1 MSDARIIPIDGQQPR
16 RRASKPRTAPRVRPT
31 PVVVEPGRRPVDED
45 VADGATTDADAA
57 ASGAASSLDAKVAST
72 LAFLRRRIT
81 GDYPVDDFGYDA
93 ELTDKVLLAW
103 LRPVYKHWFRIET
116 RGLEN
121 VPTDGGALIVA
132 NHSGTIAIDS
142 VMTQLALLDHH
153 PARRALRMLGADLV
167 FSTPVVS
174 EFARKT
180 GATVACNA
188 DAERLLGR
196 GEVVGVWPEG
206 FKGVGKPFSERYKLQ
221 RFGRGGFVAAA
232 LRAKVPI
239 IPVSIVGA
247 EEIYPIIGNLK
258 TLARLV
264 GVPYVP
270 ITPTFPWLGPLG
282 LIPLPSKWI
291 IEFGEPIPTDDYP
304 DGAAEDPMLV
314 FNITDQ
320 VRETIQHTLY
330 RLLMQRRSVFF

>member
-1 MSDARIIPIDGQQPR
+1 MPA
-16 RRASKPRTAPRVRPT
+16 KPRTAPRVRPT
-31 PVVVEPGRRPVDED
+31 AASRPGRTASRDDIEDGPGADAGAGEPG
-45 VADGATTDADAA
+45 
-57 ASGAASSLDAKVAST
+57 SASSLDAKVAST
-72 LAFLRRRIT
+72 LAFLRRRLT

-121 VPTDGGALIVA
+121 VPSDGGALIVA

-153 PARRALRMLGADLV
+153 PAHRALRMLGADLV

-258 TLARLV
+258 TLARLL
-264 GVPYVP
+264 GLPYVP
-270 ITPTFPWLGPLG
+270 
-282 LIPLPSKWI
+282 
-291 IEFGEPIPTDDYP
+291 DH
-304 DGAAEDPMLV
+304 A
-314 FNITDQ
+314 
-320 VRETIQHTLY
+320 
-330 RLLMQRRSVFF
+330 RRSRGSVRSA